1 MKVIFP
7 LIALLGLSLVAA
19 PTAHAVPFV
28 ASEII
33 EDLPPYDFIQRDL
46 QRTRTSDGFSEMQSN
61 DATIVSDNL
70 VDSDFGFYNNGD
82 VSYRHALNWI
92 IPGAGT
98 FLSATLEISA
108 FGPDFGDD
116 QVTTETINLGALSN
130 DGQFILDGFTTTI
143 FNSFTPVQLSLLLT
157 DGFLNVT
164 VNKNSGGGLADLDLL
179 SVYKSKLTVTY
190 DAVPEPATLLLLG
203 SAGLLGAV
211 RRRKNA

>member
-7 LIALLGLSLVAA
+7 IIALLGIGLVAV
-19 PTAHAVPFV
+19 PTARAVPFV

-33 EDLPPYDFIQRDL
+33 EDLPPYDFIQPDL
-46 QRTRTSDGFSEMQSN
+46 QRTRTSDLFSDMQSN

-82 VSYRHALNWI
+82 VSYRHDLNWI
-92 IPGAGT
+92 LPAAT
-98 FLSATLEISA
+98 SFLSATLEISA

-116 QVTTETINLGALSN
+116 QVSTETFNLGALTN
-130 DGQFILDGFTTTI
+130 DGQLSLDGFPTTI

-164 VNKNSGGGLADLDLL
+164 VNKNSGGGLADLDFL

-190 DAVPEPATLLLLG
+190 DSVPEPATALLLG
-203 SAGLLGAV
+203 SAGLLGAL